1 MAKRES
7 SNKNLEKED
16 DHSESSG
23 SNKVIQSNDKGYNT
37 PKRDLTRQME
47 FQNKLKQSQNSFIS
61 SDSNEFGS
69 NWGKNSHKMK
79 S

>member
-1 MAKRES
+1 MAKKES
-7 SNKNLEKED
+7 SNKSLGNED

-23 SNKVIQSNDKGYNT
+23 SNKVIQSNNEGYNT

-61 SDSNEFGS
+61 SDSNEFDS
-69 NWGKNSHKMK
+69 NWGKNSYKMR